1 MRRGRDAPG
10 LASQRLSQS
19 KVLKLCRLLALL
31 GLTAVACKSPDLTI
45 GVPESELQTT
55 EAPTT
60 TAPPPVSSTLPEQ
73 VTAASAPATPT
84 SVNVSE
90 PPPVP
95 TEEETSPVEPPDE
108 GETAP
113 STSVPAQPER
123 EPRLEVPGL
132 TSETMKL
139 GVVVDD
145 KTGEVA
151 DGRSSSAFLAV
162 LAWAESVN
170 AGGGLAG
177 RRVRVGLID
186 AGLFGHAEAL
196 RQVCDG
202 DFFALVGSD
211 ALFDQ
216 EGLEQLEDPECG
228 LSDFPA
234 RANSPGRA
242 SSSVS
247 FFSVPIPAGVVETRA
262 MRMLADRYPD
272 ASESAASIFVNFP
285 ATVVAT
291 EQALEAALGLGYMIR
306 YEHTVEFDAD
316 FVEPVRI
323 LSVLEVSGLIW
334 AGDAFRLV
342 DLLRAAEAEGLGLRV
357 SCASACHGSR
367 FTELLG
373 EAVSESSDGGQ
384 GAATTSEIWTWS
396 PYLPPGEEDYSS
408 ELAAYRQWLQEVEP
422 GAQPDIRG
430 VAAWSAA
437 RLFEEAVL
445 RAVGGGTPSED
456 FDLLTPE
463 TLAETAR
470 VIVNWNGRGLH
481 GVTHPGRGV
490 GTPCGVVLSVTRAGW
505 ERVHPAEPGT
515 FDCSAENLFEL
526 ETTAELGL
534 GLESEDGGDGTEEEG
549 PGGQEEPPETPGGAE
564 EAR

>member
-1 MRRGRDAPG
+1 M
-10 LASQRLSQS
+10 
-19 KVLKLCRLLALL
+19 LKLCWLLALL
-31 GLTAVACKSPDLTI
+31 GLTAVACKSPDLTV

-55 EAPTT
+55 DAPTT
-60 TAPPPVSSTLPEQ
+60 STAAPPPPVSPPAPEQVTTTSAPTTLTTLNAPDPPPVPPEEETAPPP
-73 VTAASAPATPT
+73 
-84 SVNVSE
+84 
-90 PPPVP
+90 
-95 TEEETSPVEPPDE
+95 PPDE

-113 STSVPAQPER
+113 STSVPAP
-123 EPRLEVPGL
+123 PAGDPPLEVPGL

-151 DGRSSSAFLAV
+151 DGRSTSAFLAV

-234 RANSPGRA
+234 RANSPRRA

-247 FFSVPIPAGVVETRA
+247 FFSVPIPAGVVETGA

-291 EQALEAALGLGYMIR
+291 EQVFEAALGLGYTFR
-306 YEHTVEFDAD
+306 YEPTVEFDAD
-316 FVEPVRI
+316 FAEPVRI
-323 LSVLEVSGLIW
+323 LSVLEVSSLIW
-334 AGDAFRLV
+334 AGDAFRLA
-342 DLLRAAEAEGLGLRV
+342 DLLKAAEAEGLGLRV
-357 SCASACHGSR
+357 SCASACHGRR
-367 FTELLG
+367 FTELLA
-373 EAVSESSDGGQ
+373 EAVSESLDDDQS
-384 GAATTSEIWTWS
+384 AVTTSEIWTWS

-408 ELAAYRQWLQEVEP
+408 ELTAYRQWLQEVEA
-422 GAQPDIRG
+422 GAEPDIRG

-437 RLFEEAVL
+437 RLFEEAVM

-463 TLAETAR
+463 TLAEAAS

-490 GTPCGVVLSVTRAGW
+490 GTPCGIVLSVTRAGW

-526 ETTAELGL
+526 ETTAGLGL
-534 GLESEDGGDGTEEEG
+534 GLEGEDVGEGTEDEG
-549 PGGQEEPPETPGGAE
+549 SDGSEEPEETPGGSE
-564 EAR
+564 EARRLETTSPTGNL